1 MRHNMKIIF
10 MGTPEFAVP
19 SLEALY
25 KAGYDIEL
33 VVTQK
38 DKPKGRGKKI
48 QHTPVKEKA
57 LELGLEVF
65 QPDSINSPESVNKLS
80 SLNPDFIVVVAYGQI
95 LKKNILE
102 IPKFGCYNIH
112 ASLLPKYRGAA
123 PINWAII
130 NGERETG
137 ITIMEMD
144 EGLDTGDIILSKAIP
159 IEEDDDALTIHDKLS
174 VLGGELI
181 VEALKKI
188 AEGNIDKIPQDN
200 SKSSYASM
208 LSKDMG
214 RINWDMDAVSIIN
227 LIRGLKPWPSAYT
240 IYNGEIVKIHKASIT
255 NIASEETCGKIIK
268 VDKKGIYVNTKD
280 KVIVLEEIQFPNKRK
295 MTVEE
300 YLRGNSVEQGVILK

>member
-1 MRHNMKIIF
+1 MKIIF

>member
-1 MRHNMKIIF
+1 MKIIF

-255 NIASEETCGKIIK
+255 NIASEEICGKIIK